1 MSHTDPR
8 TFMRILS
15 FVFVATAATL
25 HAQQSASSQ
34 TSPRVLASR
43 LIAAPDA
50 KSSALLASPVAVRE
64 LPDGRLLVNDTQR
77 RQLLLFDR
85 GLATTTVVADSAGGG
100 ANSYGAG
107 PGGIIRF
114 VADSTLLVDPAGL
127 SMFVIDPSGRIARV
141 ASVPRSQ
148 DAAALGNNTS
158 SSPGL
163 DGKGRLIYRGI
174 SRVKQVTNGG
184 LTIAEFPDSVDIE
197 RVDLATRKVD
207 TVGFYKVSKT
217 NMIITQTE
225 RGVSIGAELNPVQ
238 TVDDW
243 AVLANGSI
251 AIVRGLDYH
260 VDILNSDGTLAAG
273 PKIPFEW
280 RPLTDDEK
288 VVVLD
293 SARRAI
299 DRMIANGDAAQM
311 MSMHSGAAP
320 PAGGHGAGGGATFGS
335 GGGSKNAA
343 PTIKMVSPSAL
354 PDYWPPFAQGAAK
367 SDADG
372 NLWVRTTAKRANA
385 IGGSIYDVVD
395 STGLLADRI
404 QVPPGRQ
411 IIGFGK
417 NGVVYMAARDGAT
430 AWLER
435 THR

>member
-1 MSHTDPR
+1 MSHAHPHTS
-8 TFMRILS
+8 MRILS

-25 HAQQSASSQ
+25 QAQ
-34 TSPRVLASR
+34 SPAAQHPIVSR
-43 LIAAPDA
+43 LIAAPEA
-50 KSSALLASPVAVRE
+50 KSSPLLASPVAVRE

-85 GLATTTVVADSAGGG
+85 ALASMTIVADSAGGS
-100 ANSYGAG
+100 ANSYGASA
-107 PGGIIRF
+107 GGIIPF
-114 VADSTLLVDPAGL
+114 LADSTLFVDPVGL
-127 SMFVIDPSGRIARV
+127 SMFVIDPSGKIARV

-148 DAAALGNNTS
+148 DAAALGNNTT

-163 DGKGRLIYRGI
+163 DSKGRLVYRGI
-174 SRVKQVTNGG
+174 SRVKQVMNGG
-184 LTIAEFPDSVDIE
+184 LTIAEFPDSIDIE

-207 TVGFYKVSKT
+207 TIGFYKIAKT

-225 RGVSIGAELNPVQ
+225 RGVSIGAEINPVQ

-243 AVLANGSI
+243 AVLSNGSV

-260 VDILNSDGTLAAG
+260 VDLVNPDGTLANG

-288 VVVLD
+288 VAVLD
-293 SARRAI
+293 SAKRAV
-299 DRMIANGDAAQM
+299 DRMVANGDAAQM
-311 MSMHSGAAP
+311 MSMHGGAAP
-320 PAGGHGAGGGATFGS
+320 PAGGHGGGGGATFGS
-335 GGGSKNAA
+335 GPGSKNAP
-343 PTIKMVSPSAL
+343 PTIKMVSPNAL
-354 PDYWPPFAQGAAK
+354 PDYWPPFGQSAAR
-367 SDADG
+367 SDVDG

-385 IGGSIYDVVD
+385 IGGAIYDVIDRTGTLVD
-395 STGLLADRI
+395 RV

-411 IIGFGK
+411 IVGFGK
-417 NGVVYMAARDGAT
+417 NGVVYLAARDGTT